1 MISHR
6 CGLGCLRP
14 RLLAVLV
21 LCLLPGAGPA
31 ESLYF
36 QNKCDAPVVLQ
47 ATSVFRGAVWRGR
60 PCLLKP
66 GDTTP
71 AIAMPGNKIITVLDP
86 KVPNRVLFQGAI
98 PAGVMDLR
106 FNIVPDLPP
115 PRVRMQ
121 RTPPPFVPGP

>member
-1 MISHR
+1 MISHC
-6 CGLGCLRP
+6 CGLGRFRP
-14 RLLAVLV
+14 HLLDVLI
-21 LCLLPGAGPA
+21 LCLLPGASSA

-71 AIAMPGNKIITVLDP
+71 AIAMRGNKLITVLDP
-86 KVPNRVLFQGAI
+86 KVPNRILFQGAI
-98 PAGVMDLR
+98 PAGMIDLY
-106 FNIVPDLPP
+106 FNIVPDLP

-121 RTPPPFVPGP
+121 RTPPPRVMGP

>member
-1 MISHR
+1 MISHCCGRGR
-6 CGLGCLRP
+6 CRP

-21 LCLLPGAGPA
+21 LCLLPGAISA

-71 AIAMPGNKIITVLDP
+71 AIAMPGNKIVTVLDP
-86 KVPNRVLFQGAI
+86 RVPNRVLFQGAI
-98 PAGVMDLR
+98 PAGVIDLSFR
-106 FNIVPDLPP
+106 IVPDLPP

-121 RTPPPFVPGP
+121 RTLPAPAP